1 MSGPLRLQFAFAF
14 SGNLWNIALDD
25 SNGWLVAEVRDATT
39 RRVSFGAVDLQQNR
53 LLWKDFSPDPSWW
66 WGIAGLSRGVLLL
79 HQYTGSQRPETKGI
93 LAVEV
98 STRRVLWQHPEW
110 AFLRTGGT
118 TLILHR
124 TGTDQL
130 PVYQITDL
138 LSGQVVALSDA
149 PTEQQIPP
157 PEPDVQYPRH
167 YSEESP
173 YFQPITRFLGQQL
186 DIKPLKAIDYAE
198 SQGLIV
204 VSYYLCEAH
213 SPLSNRILVLDKQA
227 RIRLHES
234 VATQLPGI
242 GMDTFL
248 IRKDSLIFVREKKEL
263 ISYAL
268 F

>member
-1 MSGPLRLQFAFAF
+1 MSDSLRLQFAFAF
-14 SGNLWNIALDD
+14 SGHLWNIALDD
-25 SNGWLVAEVRDATT
+25 PNGWLVAEVRDATT
-39 RRVSFGAVDLQQNR
+39 RRVHFAAIDLQQNR

-66 WGIAGLSRGVLLL
+66 WGLAGLSRGVLLL
-79 HQYTGSQRPETKGI
+79 HQYAGSQRPETTG
-93 LAVEV
+93 LVAVEV
-98 STRRVLWQHPEW
+98 STGRVLWRQADW
-110 AFLRTGGT
+110 AFLRTDGT

-124 TGTDQL
+124 TAADQL

-138 LSGQVVALSDA
+138 FSGQVKAVSSV
-149 PTEQQIPP
+149 PPVQQVPP

-173 YFQPITRFLGQQL
+173 YFQPIARFLGQQL
-186 DIKPLKAIDYAE
+186 DIQPLKAFDYAE
-198 SQGLIV
+198 YQGLIV

-227 RIRLHES
+227 RIRLHEP
-234 VATQLPGI
+234 VATQLSGI

-248 IRKDSLIFVREKKEL
+248 MRQGSLIFVREKKEL
-263 ISYAL
+263 LRYAL